1 MVILVTDTGFHP
13 DDWRDGFVPLAA
25 VSPQVGATIG
35 RLAVDLADPECTPA
49 SWLRLRR
56 LLPRIALIRIR
67 LRHVGDTAGYDLATS
82 LRRAG
87 FRGRIRAHGA
97 VLAGHY
103 TLARRAGF
111 TEIELQPH
119 QAQRQPRE
127 HWQNTACWSPARHMP
142 RAVERAAMSVLQPVW
157 RREQDWRPDQPDH

>member
-1 MVILVTDTGFHP
+1 MIILVTDTGFHL

-25 VSPQVGATIG
+25 VSDQPGATFG
-35 RLAVDLADPECTPA
+35 QLAIDLSSCHCPVSD
-49 SWLRLRR
+49 WIRLRN
-56 LLPRIALIRIR
+56 LLPRTALIRIR
-67 LRHVGDTAGYDLATS
+67 LCHIGDSAGYALATS

-87 FRGRIRAHGA
+87 FEGRLRAHGA

-119 QAQRQPRE
+119 QARCQPRE
-127 HWQNTACWSPARHMP
+127 HWQNNDGWSPLP
-142 RAVERAAMSVLQPVW
+142 RRRPGQRAGQNS
-157 RREQDWRPDQPDH
+157 RPGP